1 MFTDE
6 NSLQQS
12 LTHVNVLGDSVVC
25 TNPHWAADE
34 RQTWGLGLRERW
46 GLAQGHTAGERQSR
60 GCWPPGQASSASPH
74 VLFGT
79 TLEQMPPSLM

>member
-12 LTHVNVLGDSVVC
+12 LTHMNVLGDSVVC

-46 GLAQGHTAGERQSR
+46 GLA
-60 GCWPPGQASSASPH
+60 
-74 VLFGT
+74 
-79 TLEQMPPSLM
+79 